1 MSCSESNNNIPTPTT
16 TAVTP
21 ITTEIEIVID
31 QETQKLFKAEENIP
45 AVCEESKRLTQ
56 ILQNRR
62 NSALTIIR
70 VAAVLSVIAITLIT
84 TIVAVC
90 SGDTS
95 KLSAA
100 TLYNIAQ
107 TLALHSNGTSNTS
120 KPVF

>member
-1 MSCSESNNNIPTPTT
+1 MSCSGSNNNTPTPTT
-16 TAVTP
+16 TTP
-21 ITTEIEIVID
+21 ITTEIVID

-70 VAAVLSVIAITLIT
+70 VAAVLSAIAITLIT
-84 TIVAVC
+84 TIIAVC